1 MFKKLFAKFVKPD
14 PRIGKLALCR
24 TSGFIGIITK
34 ISKLQDGS
42 EWIEIK
48 SSPSGAAGM
57 SENFEILED

>member
-1 MFKKLFAKFVKPD
+1 MLKRLFAKFKPD
-14 PRIGKLALCR
+14 PRIGKLAR
-24 TSGFIGIITK
+24 EKDGGFIGIITK

-48 SSPSGAAGM
+48 SGPSGAGGM